1 MSVFRGGLAQLG
13 ERLICIQEVNGSI
26 PLSSTNIMLRLLN
39 KYEAAQ
45 FVSTRHY
52 SAVMP
57 RLTKYYFGYY
67 IKDKLVGVITF
78 GWGTRPKHTIQKLFP
93 SLDTKDYYEIGKM
106 CLDDSLPK
114 NSESQ
119 LLSKS
124 IDWLKKN
131 TDIKYL
137 FTWADGIVGKPGY
150 VYQAANFL
158 YGGFSET
165 DLYVTEN
172 GEKVHP
178 RTMQGLLPNTDGK
191 KYGHRPNYEQR
202 IDLNLKRVKGKQYKY
217 IYPINKDDREYLS
230 NSTVDWSI
238 QYPKDDNLE
247 WKVMAPGEKEWTTV
261 SDIPFIYNKDFQEFN
276 SRNVNKIE
284 DKFGNASLDSFL
296 T

>member
-13 ERLICIQEVNGSI
+13 ERYICNVEVNGSI

-158 YGGFSET
+158 YGGFSIT
-165 DLYVTEN
+165 DTYVSKS
-172 GEKVHP
+172 GEKIHP
-178 RTMQGLLPNTDGK
+178 RTIQGQLPNKEGL
-191 KYGHRPNYEQR
+191 KYGHRPNPKQ
-202 IDLNLKRVKGKQYKY
+202 LKELGLSRVKGKQFRY
-217 IYPINKDDREYLS
+217 IYPMSKKYRKYLKK
-230 NSTVDWSI
+230 STVKWSTN
-238 QYPKDDNLE
+238 YPKHKDLV
-247 WKVMAPGEKEWTTV
+247 WHIKKPGEKDYKETK
-261 SDIPFIYNKDFQEFN
+261 SIPFDLSKEMVYNKKNVESYKRGTLSEF
-276 SRNVNKIE
+276 
-284 DKFGNASLDSFL
+284 L
-296 T
+296 

>member
-13 ERLICIQEVNGSI
+13 ERYICNVEVNGSI

-158 YGGFSET
+158 YGGFSIT
-165 DLYVTEN
+165 DTYVSKS
-172 GEKVHP
+172 GEKIHP
-178 RTMQGLLPNTDGK
+178 RTIQGQLPNKEGL
-191 KYGHRPNYEQR
+191 KYGHRPNPKQLK
-202 IDLNLKRVKGKQYKY
+202 DLGLSRVKGKQFRY
-217 IYPINKDDREYLS
+217 IYPMSKKYRKYLKK
-230 NSTVDWSI
+230 STVKWSTN
-238 QYPKDDNLE
+238 YPKHKDLI
-247 WKVMAPGEKEWTTV
+247 WHIKKPGEKDYKETT
-261 SDIPFIYNKDFQEFN
+261 SIPFDLSKEMVYNKKNVESYKRGTLSEF
-276 SRNVNKIE
+276 
-284 DKFGNASLDSFL
+284 L
-296 T
+296 

>member
-13 ERLICIQEVNGSI
+13 ERLICIQEVAGST
-26 PLSSTNIMLRLLN
+26 PVSSTNIMLRLLN

-131 TDIKYL
+131 TNIKYL

-158 YGGFSET
+158 YGGFSIT
-165 DLYVTEN
+165 DTYVSKS
-172 GEKVHP
+172 GEKIHP
-178 RTMQGLLPNTDGK
+178 RTIQGQLPNKEGL
-191 KYGHRPNYEQR
+191 KYGHRPHPKQ
-202 IDLNLKRVKGKQYKY
+202 LKELGLSRVKGKQFRY
-217 IYPINKDDREYLS
+217 IYPMSKKYRKYLKK
-230 NSTVDWSI
+230 STVKWSTN
-238 QYPKDDNLE
+238 YPKHKDLI
-247 WKVMAPGEKEWTTV
+247 WHIKKPGEKDYKETT
-261 SDIPFIYNKDFQEFN
+261 SIPFDLSKEMVYNKKNVESYKRGTLSEF
-276 SRNVNKIE
+276 
-284 DKFGNASLDSFL
+284 L
-296 T
+296 

>member
-13 ERLICIQEVNGSI
+13 ERLICIQEVAGST
-26 PLSSTNIMLRLLN
+26 PVSSTNIMLRLLN

-67 IKDKLVGVITF
+67 KKDKLVGVITF

-158 YGGFSET
+158 YGGFSIT
-165 DLYVTEN
+165 DTYVSKS
-172 GEKVHP
+172 GEKIHP
-178 RTMQGLLPNTDGK
+178 RTIQGQLPNKEGL
-191 KYGHRPNYEQR
+191 KYGHRPNPKQ
-202 IDLNLKRVKGKQYKY
+202 LKELGLSRVKGKQFRY
-217 IYPINKDDREYLS
+217 IYPMSKKYRKYLKK
-230 NSTVDWSI
+230 STVKWSTN
-238 QYPKDDNLE
+238 YPKHKDLI
-247 WKVMAPGEKEWTTV
+247 WHIKKPGEKDYKETT
-261 SDIPFIYNKDFQEFN
+261 SIPFNLSKEMVYNKKNVESYKRGTLSEF
-276 SRNVNKIE
+276 
-284 DKFGNASLDSFL
+284 L
-296 T
+296 

>member
-13 ERLICIQEVNGSI
+13 ERLICIQEVAGWT
-26 PLSSTNIMLRLLN
+26 PVSSTNIMLRLLN

-158 YGGFSET
+158 YGGFSIT
-165 DLYVTEN
+165 DTYVSKS
-172 GEKVHP
+172 GEKIHP
-178 RTMQGLLPNTDGK
+178 RTIQGQLPNKEGL
-191 KYGHRPNYEQR
+191 KYGHRPNPKQLK
-202 IDLNLKRVKGKQYKY
+202 DLGLSRVKGKQFRY
-217 IYPINKDDREYLS
+217 IYPMSKKYRKYLKK
-230 NSTVDWSI
+230 STVKWSTN
-238 QYPKDDNLE
+238 YPKHKDLI
-247 WKVMAPGEKEWTTV
+247 WHIKKPGEKDYKETT
-261 SDIPFIYNKDFQEFN
+261 SIPFDLSKEMVYNKKNVESYKRGTLSEF
-276 SRNVNKIE
+276 
-284 DKFGNASLDSFL
+284 L
-296 T
+296 

>member
-1 MSVFRGGLAQLG
+1 MFRGGLAQLG
-13 ERLICIQEVNGSI
+13 ERLICIQEVAGST
-26 PLSSTNIMLRLLN
+26 PVSSTNIMLRLLN

-158 YGGFSET
+158 YGGFSIT
-165 DLYVTEN
+165 DTYVSKS
-172 GEKVHP
+172 GEKIHP
-178 RTMQGLLPNTDGK
+178 RTIQGQLPNKEGL
-191 KYGHRPNYEQR
+191 KYGHRPNPKQLK
-202 IDLNLKRVKGKQYKY
+202 DLGLSRVKGKQFRY
-217 IYPINKDDREYLS
+217 IYPMSKKYRKYLKK
-230 NSTVDWSI
+230 STVKWSTN
-238 QYPKDDNLE
+238 YPKHKDLI
-247 WKVMAPGEKEWTTV
+247 WHIKKPGEKDYKETT
-261 SDIPFIYNKDFQEFN
+261 SIPFDLSKEMVYNKKNVESYKRGTLSEF
-276 SRNVNKIE
+276 
-284 DKFGNASLDSFL
+284 L
-296 T
+296 

>member
-13 ERLICIQEVNGSI
+13 ERLICIQEVAGST
-26 PLSSTNIMLRLLN
+26 PVSSTNIMLRLLN

-67 IKDKLVGVITF
+67 IKGKLVGVITF

-158 YGGFSET
+158 YGGFSIT
-165 DLYVTEN
+165 DTYVSKS
-172 GEKVHP
+172 GEKIHP
-178 RTMQGLLPNTDGK
+178 RTIQGQLPNKEGL
-191 KYGHRPNYEQR
+191 KYGHRPNPKQ
-202 IDLNLKRVKGKQYKY
+202 LKELGLSRVKGKQFRY
-217 IYPINKDDREYLS
+217 IYPMSKKYRKYLKK
-230 NSTVDWSI
+230 STVKWSTN
-238 QYPKDDNLE
+238 YPKHKDLV
-247 WKVMAPGEKEWTTV
+247 WHIKKPGEKDYKETT
-261 SDIPFIYNKDFQEFN
+261 SIPFDLSKEMVYNKKNVESYKRGTLSEF
-276 SRNVNKIE
+276 
-284 DKFGNASLDSFL
+284 L
-296 T
+296 

>member
-13 ERLICIQEVNGSI
+13 ERLICIQEVAGST
-26 PLSSTNIMLRLLN
+26 PVSSTNIMLRLLN

-67 IKDKLVGVITF
+67 KKDKLVGVITF

-131 TDIKYL
+131 TNIKYL

-158 YGGFSET
+158 YGGFSIT
-165 DLYVTEN
+165 DTYVSKS
-172 GEKVHP
+172 GEKIHP
-178 RTMQGLLPNTDGK
+178 RTIQGQLPNNDGL
-191 KYGHRPNYEQR
+191 KYGHRPNPKQ
-202 IDLNLKRVKGKQYKY
+202 LKELGLSRVKGKQFRY
-217 IYPINKDDREYLS
+217 IYPMSKKYRKFLKK
-230 NSTVDWSI
+230 STVKWSTN
-238 QYPKDDNLE
+238 YPKHKDLI
-247 WKVMAPGEKEWTTV
+247 WHIKKPGEKDYKETK
-261 SDIPFIYNKDFQEFN
+261 SIPFDLSKEMVYNKKNVESYKRGTLSEF
-276 SRNVNKIE
+276 
-284 DKFGNASLDSFL
+284 L
-296 T
+296 

>member
-13 ERLICIQEVNGSI
+13 ERLICIQEVAGST
-26 PLSSTNIMLRLLN
+26 PVSSTNIMLKLLN

-158 YGGFSET
+158 YGGFSIT
-165 DLYVTEN
+165 DTYVSKS
-172 GEKVHP
+172 GEKIHP
-178 RTMQGLLPNTDGK
+178 RTIQGQLPNKEGL
-191 KYGHRPNYEQR
+191 KYGHRPNPKQLK
-202 IDLNLKRVKGKQYKY
+202 DLGLSRVKGKQFRY
-217 IYPINKDDREYLS
+217 IYPMSKKYRKYLKK
-230 NSTVDWSI
+230 STVKWSTN
-238 QYPKDDNLE
+238 YPKHKDLI
-247 WKVMAPGEKEWTTV
+247 WHIKKPGEKDYKETT
-261 SDIPFIYNKDFQEFN
+261 SIPFDLSKEMVYNKKNVESYKRGTLSEF
-276 SRNVNKIE
+276 
-284 DKFGNASLDSFL
+284 L
-296 T
+296 

>member
-1 MSVFRGGLAQLG
+1 MFRGGLAQLG

-131 TDIKYL
+131 TNIKYL

-158 YGGFSET
+158 YGGFSIT
-165 DLYVTEN
+165 DTYVSKS
-172 GEKVHP
+172 GEKIHP
-178 RTMQGLLPNTDGK
+178 RTIQGQLPNKEGL
-191 KYGHRPNYEQR
+191 KYGHRPNPKQ
-202 IDLNLKRVKGKQYKY
+202 LKELGLSRVKGKQFRY
-217 IYPINKDDREYLS
+217 IYPMSKKYRKFLKK
-230 NSTVDWSI
+230 STVKWSTN
-238 QYPKDDNLE
+238 YPKHKDLI
-247 WKVMAPGEKEWTTV
+247 WHIKKPGEKDYKETK
-261 SDIPFIYNKDFQEFN
+261 SIPFDLSKEMVYNKKNVESYKRGTLSEF
-276 SRNVNKIE
+276 
-284 DKFGNASLDSFL
+284 L
-296 T
+296 

>member
-119 LLSKS
+119 LLSNS

-137 FTWADGIVGKPGY
+137 FTCADGFVGKPGY

-158 YGGFSET
+158 YGGFSIT
-165 DLYVTEN
+165 DTYVSKS
-172 GEKVHP
+172 GEKIHP
-178 RTMQGLLPNTDGK
+178 RTIQGQLPNKEGL
-191 KYGHRPNYEQR
+191 KYGHRPNPKQ
-202 IDLNLKRVKGKQYKY
+202 LKELGLSRVKGKQFRY
-217 IYPINKDDREYLS
+217 IYPMSK
-230 NSTVDWSI
+230 
-238 QYPKDDNLE
+238 K
-247 WKVMAPGEKEWTTV
+247 
-261 SDIPFIYNKDFQEFN
+261 
-276 SRNVNKIE
+276 
-284 DKFGNASLDSFL
+284 
-296 T
+296 

>member
-131 TDIKYL
+131 TNIKYL

-158 YGGFSET
+158 YGGFSIT
-165 DLYVTEN
+165 DTYVSKS
-172 GEKVHP
+172 GEKIHP
-178 RTMQGLLPNTDGK
+178 RTIQGQLPNKEGL
-191 KYGHRPNYEQR
+191 KYGHRPNPKQ
-202 IDLNLKRVKGKQYKY
+202 LKELGLSRVKGKQFRY
-217 IYPINKDDREYLS
+217 IYPMSKKYRKYLKK
-230 NSTVDWSI
+230 STVKWSTN
-238 QYPKDDNLE
+238 YPKHKDLI
-247 WKVMAPGEKEWTTV
+247 WHIKKPGEKDYKETT
-261 SDIPFIYNKDFQEFN
+261 SIPFDLSKEMVYNKKNVESYKRGTLSEF
-276 SRNVNKIE
+276 
-284 DKFGNASLDSFL
+284 L
-296 T
+296 

>member
-13 ERLICIQEVNGSI
+13 ERLICIQEVAGST
-26 PLSSTNIMLRLLN
+26 PVSSTNIMLRLLN

-78 GWGTRPKHTIQKLFP
+78 GWGTRPKPTIQKLFP

-131 TDIKYL
+131 TNIKYL

-158 YGGFSET
+158 YGGFSIT
-165 DLYVTEN
+165 DTYVSKS
-172 GEKVHP
+172 GEKIHP
-178 RTMQGLLPNTDGK
+178 RTIQGQLPNKEGL
-191 KYGHRPNYEQR
+191 KYGNRPNPKQ
-202 IDLNLKRVKGKQYKY
+202 LKELGLSRVKGKQFRY
-217 IYPINKDDREYLS
+217 IYPMSKKYRKFLKK
-230 NSTVDWSI
+230 STVKWSTN
-238 QYPKDDNLE
+238 YPKHKDLILHI
-247 WKVMAPGEKEWTTV
+247 KKPGEKDYKETK
-261 SDIPFIYNKDFQEFN
+261 SIPFDLSKEMVYNKKNVESYKRGTLSEF
-276 SRNVNKIE
+276 
-284 DKFGNASLDSFL
+284 L
-296 T
+296 

>member
-13 ERLICIQEVNGSI
+13 ERYICNVEVNGSI

-52 SAVMP
+52 SVVMP

-158 YGGFSET
+158 YGGFSIT
-165 DLYVTEN
+165 DTYVSKS
-172 GEKVHP
+172 GEKIHP
-178 RTMQGLLPNTDGK
+178 RTIQGQLPNKEGL
-191 KYGHRPNYEQR
+191 KYGHRPNPKQ
-202 IDLNLKRVKGKQYKY
+202 LKELGLSRVKGKQFRY
-217 IYPINKDDREYLS
+217 IYPMSKKYRKYLKK
-230 NSTVDWSI
+230 STVKWSTN
-238 QYPKDDNLE
+238 YPKHKDLI
-247 WKVMAPGEKEWTTV
+247 WHIKKPGEKDYKETK
-261 SDIPFIYNKDFQEFN
+261 SIPFDLSKEMVYNKKNVESYKRGTLSEF
-276 SRNVNKIE
+276 
-284 DKFGNASLDSFL
+284 L
-296 T
+296 

>member
-13 ERLICIQEVNGSI
+13 ERLICIQEVAGST
-26 PLSSTNIMLRLLN
+26 PVSSTNIMLRLLN

-158 YGGFSET
+158 YGGFSIT
-165 DLYVTEN
+165 DTYVSKS
-172 GEKVHP
+172 GEKIHP
-178 RTMQGLLPNTDGK
+178 RTIQGQLPNKEGL
-191 KYGHRPNYEQR
+191 KYGHRPNPKQ
-202 IDLNLKRVKGKQYKY
+202 LKELGLSRGKGKQFRY
-217 IYPINKDDREYLS
+217 IYPMSKKYRKYLKK
-230 NSTVDWSI
+230 STVKWSTN
-238 QYPKDDNLE
+238 YPKHKDLI
-247 WKVMAPGEKEWTTV
+247 WHIKKPGEKDYKETT
-261 SDIPFIYNKDFQEFN
+261 SIPFDLSKEMVYNKKNVESYKRGTLSEF
-276 SRNVNKIE
+276 
-284 DKFGNASLDSFL
+284 L
-296 T
+296 

>member
-13 ERLICIQEVNGSI
+13 ERLICIQEVAGST
-26 PLSSTNIMLRLLN
+26 PVSSTNIMLRLLN

-158 YGGFSET
+158 YGGFSIT
-165 DLYVTEN
+165 DTYVSKS
-172 GEKVHP
+172 GEKIHP
-178 RTMQGLLPNTDGK
+178 RTIQGQLPNKEGL
-191 KYGHRPNYEQR
+191 KYGHRPNPKQ
-202 IDLNLKRVKGKQYKY
+202 LKELGLSRVKGKQFRY
-217 IYPINKDDREYLS
+217 IYPMSKKYRKYLKK
-230 NSTVDWSI
+230 STVKWSTN
-238 QYPKDDNLE
+238 YPKHKDLV
-247 WKVMAPGEKEWTTV
+247 WHIKKPGEKDYKKTT
-261 SDIPFIYNKDFQEFN
+261 SIPFDLSKEMVYNKKNVESYKRGTLSEF
-276 SRNVNKIE
+276 
-284 DKFGNASLDSFL
+284 L
-296 T
+296 

>member
-131 TDIKYL
+131 TNIKYL

-158 YGGFSET
+158 YGGFSIT
-165 DLYVTEN
+165 DTYVSKS
-172 GEKVHP
+172 GEKIHP
-178 RTMQGLLPNTDGK
+178 RTIQGQLPNKEGL
-191 KYGHRPNYEQR
+191 KYGHRPNPKQ
-202 IDLNLKRVKGKQYKY
+202 LKQLGLSRVKGKQFRY
-217 IYPINKDDREYLS
+217 IYPMSKKYRKYLKK
-230 NSTVDWSI
+230 STVKWSTN
-238 QYPKDDNLE
+238 YPKHKDLI
-247 WKVMAPGEKEWTTV
+247 WHIKKPGEKDYKETK
-261 SDIPFIYNKDFQEFN
+261 SIPFDLSKEMVYNKKNVESYKRGTLSEF
-276 SRNVNKIE
+276 
-284 DKFGNASLDSFL
+284 L
-296 T
+296 

>member
-13 ERLICIQEVNGSI
+13 ERLICIQEVAGST
-26 PLSSTNIMLRLLN
+26 PVSSTNIMLRLLN

-67 IKDKLVGVITF
+67 KKDKLVGVITF
-78 GWGTRPKHTIQKLFP
+78 GWGTSPKHTIQKLFP

-131 TDIKYL
+131 TNIKYL

-158 YGGFSET
+158 YGGFSIT
-165 DLYVTEN
+165 DTYVSKS
-172 GEKVHP
+172 GEKIHP
-178 RTMQGLLPNTDGK
+178 RTIQGQLPNKEGL
-191 KYGHRPNYEQR
+191 KYGHRPNPKQ
-202 IDLNLKRVKGKQYKY
+202 LKELGLSRVKGKQFRY
-217 IYPINKDDREYLS
+217 IYPMSKKYRKYLKK
-230 NSTVDWSI
+230 STVKWSTN
-238 QYPKDDNLE
+238 YPKHKDLV
-247 WKVMAPGEKEWTTV
+247 WHIKKPGEKDYKETK
-261 SDIPFIYNKDFQEFN
+261 SIPFDLSKEMVYNKKNVESYKRGTLSEF
-276 SRNVNKIE
+276 
-284 DKFGNASLDSFL
+284 L
-296 T
+296 

>member
-13 ERLICIQEVNGSI
+13 ERLICIQEVAGST
-26 PLSSTNIMLRLLN
+26 PVSSTNIMLRLLN

-158 YGGFSET
+158 YGGFSIT
-165 DLYVTEN
+165 DTYVSKS
-172 GEKVHP
+172 GEKIHP
-178 RTMQGLLPNTDGK
+178 RTIQGQLPNKEGL
-191 KYGHRPNYEQR
+191 KYGHRPNPKQ
-202 IDLNLKRVKGKQYKY
+202 LKELGLSRVKGKQFRY
-217 IYPINKDDREYLS
+217 IYPMSKKYRKYLKK
-230 NSTVDWSI
+230 STVKWSTN
-238 QYPKDDNLE
+238 YPKHKDLI
-247 WKVMAPGEKEWTTV
+247 WHIKKPGEKDYKETT
-261 SDIPFIYNKDFQEFN
+261 SIPFDLSKEMVYNKKNVESYKRGTLSEF
-276 SRNVNKIE
+276 
-284 DKFGNASLDSFL
+284 L
-296 T
+296 

>member
-158 YGGFSET
+158 YGGFSIT
-165 DLYVTEN
+165 DTYVSKS
-172 GEKVHP
+172 GEKIHP
-178 RTMQGLLPNTDGK
+178 RTIQGQLPNKEGL
-191 KYGHRPNYEQR
+191 KYGHRPNPKQ
-202 IDLNLKRVKGKQYKY
+202 LKELGLSRVKGKQFRY
-217 IYPINKDDREYLS
+217 IYPMSKKYRKFLKK
-230 NSTVDWSI
+230 STVKWSTN
-238 QYPKDDNLE
+238 YPKHKDLI
-247 WKVMAPGEKEWTTV
+247 WHIKKPGEKDYKETK
-261 SDIPFIYNKDFQEFN
+261 SIPFDLSKEMVYNKKNVESYKRGTLSEF
-276 SRNVNKIE
+276 
-284 DKFGNASLDSFL
+284 L
-296 T
+296 